1 MPWTAKEE
9 LQRTKAR
16 LVRELK
22 QRTLRR
28 QRQLEFPA
36 EDLYNDS
43 DSETEPESKI
53 DKVKSVPLSQYNRD
67 LCLIVICIFHLSF
80 AISYLAYQCLLIRR
94 A

>member
-1 MPWTAKEE
+1 MPWSGQEE
-9 LQRTKAR
+9 LLRTKAR

-28 QRQLEFPA
+28 QRQLLPPA
-36 EDLYNDS
+36 EDPYSDS

-80 AISYLAYQCLLIRR
+80 AVSYLAYQCLLIRR